1 MTRPGADRP
10 DTGRPDT
17 GRPDSG
23 WPDAMRFDT
32 KLVRLGQEPQPGT
45 GDVVP
50 PIHVAAT
57 YERRV
62 QDPPRYFYGR
72 GENPTREG
80 LERCLAGLEDVRF
93 AAAFASGQ
101 AAGMAALSLLPRG
114 ARLVASDDVYGGT
127 RALFGLLERQ
137 GVRVEHVD
145 LSDPA
150 AVAAAF
156 AEPAAMAWVETPT
169 NPTLRIA
176 DIADVSGR
184 AHEAGAVVL
193 VDNTFAGPALQRPL
207 RFGADVT
214 LYSTTK
220 SIAGHS
226 DALGGALVCDDE
238 NLHRAFTAYRTAA
251 GAVPSPFDCF
261 LVHRGLRTL
270 SLRTDR
276 QVGNAARLVA
286 ALRASPHVGAVYYP
300 GLPDHPGRRVAARQ
314 MAAPGSLLAFEYL
327 GDAEKLMDRVRL
339 FTCAVSLGGVLSLM
353 EVPALMTHAG
363 VAPDVRRAL
372 GITDR
377 LVRVSAGI
385 EDPAD
390 LVADLTAALRP
401 DEENTANSETT
412 ETTGTTE
419 DPEEGEA

>member
-1 MTRPGADRP
+1 MTPP
-10 DTGRPDT
+10 DEVSTGNGRSRWSDT
-17 GRPDSG
+17 
-23 WPDAMRFDT
+23 MRFDT
-32 KLVRLGQEPQPGT
+32 RLVRLGQEPEPGT

-80 LERCLAGLEDVRF
+80 LERCLAGLEEVRF
-93 AAAFASGQ
+93 ATAFASGQ
-101 AAGMAALSLLPRG
+101 AAGMAALSALPRG
-114 ARLVASDDVYGGT
+114 ARVVASDDVYGGT

-137 GVRVEHVD
+137 GVRVEHAD

-150 AVAAAF
+150 VVAAVF

-169 NPTLRIA
+169 NPMLRIA
-176 DIADVSGR
+176 DLADVAER
-184 AHEAGAVVL
+184 AHEAGALVL
-193 VDNTFAGPALQRPL
+193 VDNTFAGPALQQPL
-207 RFGADVT
+207 RHGADVT

-226 DALGGALVCDDE
+226 DALGGALVHDDE
-238 NLHRAFTAYRTAA
+238 RLHRELTAYRAAA

-270 SLRTDR
+270 SLRTER
-276 QVGNAARLVA
+276 QVANAARIVA
-286 ALRASPHVGAVYYP
+286 LLRESPYVGAVHYP
-300 GLPDHPGRRVAARQ
+300 GLPGHPGRRVAARQ
-314 MAAPGSLLAFEYL
+314 MAAPGAVLSFEYL
-327 GDAEKLMDRVRL
+327 DDAEKLMDRVRL

-372 GITDR
+372 GITSR

-390 LVADLTAALRP
+390 LAADLTAALPP
-401 DEENTANSETT
+401 DA
-412 ETTGTTE
+412 
-419 DPEEGEA
+419 DPDPDRDHEEGE